1 LGIYCKPFAIPRVH
15 YCQIDNIQPVRV
27 WRVGPAILCTPVP
40 RDGISLLFFLKQ
52 TTNRVNQKVCMVRGI
67 FIATL
72 FPVLANAASLEPAT
86 LQAWEQYIE
95 STNSRMEQR
104 LSPGKSFL
112 WVDEAPERL
121 ARVRKGEVVI
131 SPVGPQNPRRVPS
144 GLIHDWIGAV
154 FIPNAS
160 LKDTLAVLSDYAR
173 YKEIFQPT
181 VVHSKAIATSDAKDR
196 FSLVLTNTSTLLKTT
211 LDTDYESCYV
221 RIDDRRGYTVS
232 RTTRIQEIEEA
243 GTPAER
249 LMREGEGHGLIW
261 GLFGITRYV
270 ERDGGV
276 YVELEAIGL
285 SRDIP
290 PSFRW
295 LIEPIVR
302 RVSQASLSAS
312 LRQTE
317 KAVRIHTE
325 LTSGATG
332 SAGSMAS
339 TTSKAHSSH

>member
-1 LGIYCKPFAIPRVH
+1 
-15 YCQIDNIQPVRV
+15 
-27 WRVGPAILCTPVP
+27 
-40 RDGISLLFFLKQ
+40 
-52 TTNRVNQKVCMVRGI
+52 MVRRV

-72 FPVLANAASLEPAT
+72 FPALAGAASLEPAT

-95 STNSRMEQR
+95 STNARMEQR

-112 WVDEAPERL
+112 WVDEAPDRL

-181 VVHSKAIATSDAKDR
+181 VIHSKPIATNDTKDR
-196 FSLVLTNTSTLLKTT
+196 FSLVLTNTSSFLKTT

-221 RIDDRRGYTVS
+221 RIDDRRGYTIS
-232 RTTRIQEIEEA
+232 RTTRIQEMEEA

-249 LMREGEGHGLIW
+249 LLREDEGHGLIW
-261 GLFGITRYV
+261 RLFGITRYV
-270 ERDGGV
+270 QRDGGV

-290 PSFRW
+290 ASFRW
-295 LIEPIVR
+295 LIDPIVR
-302 RVSQASLSAS
+302 RVSQASLSTS

-317 KAVRIHTE
+317 KAVRVHTD
-325 LTSGATG
+325 LTSGA
-332 SAGSMAS
+332 AGSSGSFAS
-339 TTSKAHSSH
+339 TTPKAHSSH

>member
-1 LGIYCKPFAIPRVH
+1 M
-15 YCQIDNIQPVRV
+15 
-27 WRVGPAILCTPVP
+27 ILCTPVP
-40 RDGISLLFFLKQ
+40 RTESAFSFRGIFLKQ
-52 TTNRVNQKVCMVRGI
+52 TTSRVNQNECMIRGV
-67 FIATL
+67 FIATF
-72 FPVLANAASLEPAT
+72 FPALAGAASLEPAT
-86 LQAWEQYIE
+86 LQAWDQYIE
-95 STNSRMEQR
+95 ATNTRMEQR

-112 WVDEAPERL
+112 WVDEAPDRL
-121 ARVRKGEVVI
+121 ARVRKGEIVL
-131 SPVGPQNPRRVPS
+131 SPVGPQNSRRVPS

-160 LKDTLAVLSDYAR
+160 LKDTLAVLGDYAR

-181 VVHSKAIATSDAKDR
+181 VIHSKAIATSDTKDR
-196 FSLVLTNTSTLLKTT
+196 FSLVLTNTSSFLKTT

-232 RTTRIQEIEEA
+232 RTTRIQEIAEA

-249 LMREGEGHGLIW
+249 LLREGEGHGLIW

-290 PSFRW
+290 ASVRW
-295 LIEPIVR
+295 LIEPLVR

-317 KAVRIHTE
+317 KAVRERTE
-325 LTSGATG
+325 LTNGATG
-332 SAGSMAS
+332 IRSSVAS
-339 TTSKAHSSH
+339 TPSKAQPSH

>member
-1 LGIYCKPFAIPRVH
+1 M
-15 YCQIDNIQPVRV
+15 
-27 WRVGPAILCTPVP
+27 ILCTPVP
-40 RDGISLLFFLKQ
+40 RTESAFSFRGIFLKQ
-52 TTNRVNQKVCMVRGI
+52 TTSRVNQNECMIRGV
-67 FIATL
+67 FIATF
-72 FPVLANAASLEPAT
+72 FPALAGAASLEPAT
-86 LQAWEQYIE
+86 LQAWDQSIE
-95 STNSRMEQR
+95 ATNTRMEQR

-112 WVDEAPERL
+112 WVDEAPDRL
-121 ARVRKGEVVI
+121 ARVRKGEIVL

-160 LKDTLAVLSDYAR
+160 LKDTLAVLGDYAR

-181 VVHSKAIATSDAKDR
+181 VIHSKAIATSDTKDR
-196 FSLVLTNTSTLLKTT
+196 FSLVLTNTSSFLKTT

-232 RTTRIQEIEEA
+232 RTTRIQEIAEA

-249 LMREGEGHGLIW
+249 LLREGEGHGLIW

-290 PSFRW
+290 ASVRW
-295 LIEPIVR
+295 LIEPLVR

-317 KAVRIHTE
+317 KAVRERTE
-325 LTSGATG
+325 LTNGATG
-332 SAGSMAS
+332 IRSSVAS
-339 TTSKAHSSH
+339 TPSKAQPSH